1 MSSVISWTTK
11 SGLLGTIPEN
21 IFYSKFLVAK
31 SDTEVSYKIISG
43 KLPDGLVLNQNGRIS
58 GIPDLVSKNVTSTFV
73 VRAKDE
79 SDNIL
84 DRTFNLV
91 VQGQTAP
98 EFITNPGRIGTFYD
112 GSRVDIKVDFTDND
126 PDETLSVSLVSGNL
140 PPGISIDSE
149 GKISGFIEP
158 FRRPSEQAGFDL
170 TGFDRFNFD
179 FTDNALT
186 QNYEFTLEVTDGKD
200 SDIRTF
206 SIFVYAV
213 DAMTGDN
220 SNETGD
226 NTFITGDVIPERPPV
241 LTTLQTDLG
250 TVRADNFFAFKFNAL
265 DFDGDPIE
273 YILDGTIPPGLIFDG
288 STGWLYGNLPPQ
300 GAVERTFNFDVTV
313 TKASSVFYEIIL
325 SDDLLINAESGYVV
339 SQDDITVSGET
350 PAGIVTSSPESNIL
364 VVKKTSTVDFVN
376 GEDLKIR
383 KVESGPILD
392 SKSVVSSE
400 KYFVKPRVFDGEK
413 WVDAEPRTFRLRVIG
428 NIERFVTWLSP
439 KNLGTVKAGEISEV
453 ATVAESVREEPLF
466 YRINQGSLPPG
477 TTLLSS
483 GEIAGIFNGVGSTL
497 ATDSSLIIEYPFT
510 VEVFTQDGFISTL
523 RDFVLTVDY
532 TDAVPQNSVYIKAMP
547 PRRDR
552 DRLNT
557 LLFNRDIFPPN
568 SLYRRN
574 DPNFGLSSSVIYQHA
589 FGLEPKTLSE
599 YVSALSKN
607 HFNKRIILG
616 PVKTARALN
625 ADGSVRYEVVYS
637 EIQDP
642 ALTTDLESAPNEI
655 QWPRTIKRQDG
666 SEVNRVFPNSL
677 INMRSRLFDTIGTR
691 EFFLPA
697 WMTSKQ
703 ENGRPLGFT
712 PSWVIAYV
720 KPGEGEK
727 LAFRV
732 REFIN
737 RELNKVDFE
746 VERYILEGAN
756 TQFWNA
762 ETQEWQEISSIS
774 EVPYI
779 SDDRLDTTLLFPDR
793 TILG

>member
-11 SGLLGTIPEN
+11 SGLLATIPEN
-21 IFYSKFLVAK
+21 IFYSKRLVAK

-43 KLPDGLVLNQNGRIS
+43 KLPDGLVLNDNGRIS

-79 SDNIL
+79 SNNIL
-84 DRTFNLV
+84 DRTFSLV
-91 VQGQTAP
+91 VQGQTVP

-126 PDETLSVSLVSGNL
+126 PDETLSVSLISGNL
-140 PPGISIDSE
+140 PPGISVNSE

-226 NTFITGDVIPERPPV
+226 NIFITGDVIPERPPV

-250 TVRADNFFAFKFNAL
+250 TVRADNYYAFKFDAL

-273 YILDGTIPPGLIFDG
+273 YILDGTIPSGLEFDG
-288 STGWLYGNLPPQ
+288 STGWLYGYLPPQ

-313 TKASSVFYEIIL
+313 TKASSIFYEVIL
-325 SDDLLINAESGYVV
+325 SDDLLINVESGYVV
-339 SQDDITVSGET
+339 SQDDVTVSGEM

-364 VVKKTSTVDFVN
+364 VVRKTSTVDFVN
-376 GEDLKIR
+376 SEDLKIR
-383 KVESGPILD
+383 KVENGPILD
-392 SKSVVSSE
+392 SKSVISSE
-400 KYFVKPRVFDGEK
+400 KYFVKPRVFNGEE
-413 WVDAEPRTFRLRVIG
+413 WVDAEPRRFTLRVIG

-439 KNLGTVKAGEISEV
+439 ENLGTVRAGEISEV
-453 ATVAESVREEPLF
+453 ATVAESVREEPLL

-568 SLYRRN
+568 ALYRRN

-616 PVKTARALN
+616 PVRTARALN

-642 ALTTDLESAPNEI
+642 ALTTDLESASNEI
-655 QWPRTIKRQDG
+655 QWPRTIKRQDD

-677 INMRSRLFDTIGTR
+677 INMRNRLFDTIGTR

-732 REFIN
+732 REFID

-779 SDDRLDTTLLFPDR
+779 NDDRLDTTLLFPDR